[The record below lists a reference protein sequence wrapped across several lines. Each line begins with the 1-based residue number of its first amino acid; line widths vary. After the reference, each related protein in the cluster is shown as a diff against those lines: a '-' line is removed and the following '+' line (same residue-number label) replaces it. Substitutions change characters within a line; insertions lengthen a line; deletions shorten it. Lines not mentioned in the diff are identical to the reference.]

1 MLAPRSIIGNGNKQG
16 PPTLLVTLPQPKG
29 GYMHLALMN
38 CHEHLLAQKLF
49 ETSRSKQLSFRFLS
63 SPSRLGIWEQ
73 LRIIKRLSYALTTAN
88 SFPLLFFARFPPF
101 LFFFFPIS
109 ESIFFSFLHK
119 IQSLYPRYRRIL
131 FDRSIDTRY
140 RKRYW
145 ILCSSIVPVF
155 HRIVTFQLGAQLAQ
169 CTTSRALLLFFLV
182 HIFAND
188 HRTFCIIST
197 TPQRFFRTMDRFFH
211 IWDSFWRYFVSKIF
225 SQRQERVRKRRNERK
240 TQLPRL
246 SGIFPWG
253 NSNVTVYRIPP
264 LYPFTIRSILSSA
277 LSRGRKNRHGL
288 TFSKRET
295 PDSSTDSRHFSFHA
309 SSYLF
314 HCCRHEKY
322 LLMYRRRNWGGDA
335 FLRQFITR
343 AGSLN
348 LFEHLIYHSWNVN
361 WYLKMLYH
369 DYFWLKRNG

>member
-16 PPTLLVTLPQPKG
+16 PPTLLVTLPQPKE

-145 ILCSSIVPVF
+145 ILCSSTVPVF

-225 SQRQERVRKRRNERK
+225 SQRQERERERVRKRRNERK

-253 NSNVTVYRIPP
+253 NSNVTVEYTAYLHYILLQFDLSYSQLYLVGEKVDMVWHSQSEKRQILQPIRAIFLSMLPLIFIP
-264 LYPFTIRSILSSA
+264 LLSP
-277 LSRGRKNRHGL
+277 
-288 TFSKRET
+288 REI
-295 PDSSTDSRHFSFHA
+295 S
-309 SSYLF
+309 
-314 HCCRHEKY
+314 

-343 AGSLN
+343 AGSWN

-361 WYLKMLYH
+361 
-369 DYFWLKRNG
+369 

>member
-155 HRIVTFQLGAQLAQ
+155 HRIVTFQLGAQLA
-169 CTTSRALLLFFLV
+169 
-182 HIFAND
+182 
-188 HRTFCIIST
+188 
-197 TPQRFFRTMDRFFH
+197 
-211 IWDSFWRYFVSKIF
+211 
-225 SQRQERVRKRRNERK
+225 
-240 TQLPRL
+240 
-246 SGIFPWG
+246 
-253 NSNVTVYRIPP
+253 
-264 LYPFTIRSILSSA
+264 
-277 LSRGRKNRHGL
+277 
-288 TFSKRET
+288 
-295 PDSSTDSRHFSFHA
+295 
-309 SSYLF
+309 
-314 HCCRHEKY
+314 
-322 LLMYRRRNWGGDA
+322 
-335 FLRQFITR
+335 
-343 AGSLN
+343 
-348 LFEHLIYHSWNVN
+348 
-361 WYLKMLYH
+361 
-369 DYFWLKRNG
+369 